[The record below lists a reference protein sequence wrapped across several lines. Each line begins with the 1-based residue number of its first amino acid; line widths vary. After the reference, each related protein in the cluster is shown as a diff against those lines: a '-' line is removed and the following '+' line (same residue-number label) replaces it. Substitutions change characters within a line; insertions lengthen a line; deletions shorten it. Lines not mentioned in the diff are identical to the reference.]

1 MTDFPW
7 KRRFPAGAEV
17 VSDVVFSWGRP
28 GGRPPTRGSAPQEVV
43 SAGGVHFRV
52 WAPEHKSVEV
62 VLTGAAPRFFPMEP
76 ESDGYWSAL
85 VADAVSG
92 TRYKF
97 RVDGGDWF
105 PDPASRYQPDGPHG
119 DSEVIDPF
127 TFSWTDADWR
137 GVSAFES
144 KSGAVIY
151 ELHIG
156 TFTKEGSWSAAI
168 EQLPPLAELG
178 ITVLEVMPVNDF
190 SGEFGWGY
198 DGVNEYAPTRLYG
211 TPDEFRSFVDRAHA
225 LGMGV
230 ILDVVYNH
238 LGPDGNYLPSF
249 SRHYFAAKHETDW
262 GEAINF
268 YAEQSGP
275 VREYFIANA
284 GYWIEEFH
292 LDGLRLDA
300 TQNIYDQSED
310 HILAAIAREVKRRA
324 GKRSAVL
331 IGENETQ
338 DTKLVRRPS
347 EGGYGL
353 DALWNDDFHHSAMVR
368 LTGRNE
374 AYYSDYRGAPQEFI
388 SAAKYGYLYQGQ
400 WYAWQRLRRGTPALK
415 LPHSCFV
422 NFIQNHDQVANSAR
436 GLRAHQLTS
445 PGIYKAMTALTLL
458 IPGIPMLF
466 MGQEFSA
473 SSPFLFFADQAD
485 NIAPL
490 VREGRRKFL
499 TQFRSLALPE
509 MWDSFADPCD
519 IGTFFR
525 CKLDHG
531 ERETNAHIFEMHK
544 DLLRLRRE
552 HAAFQR
558 NEPGSVDGAVLSAD
572 AFVLRFFGPDNGSD
586 DRLLMVN
593 FGVDLALNP
602 APEPLLA
609 PPEWDE
615 WNVLWSSESPA
626 YGGCGTAPLD
636 TVENWKVPG
645 QAAIVLQPA
654 PRERTNF
661 SSLGDRE

>member
-1 MTDFPW
+1 MTDFLW

-17 VSDVVFSWGRP
+17 VFS
-28 GGRPPTRGSAPQEVV
+28 
-43 SAGGVHFRV
+43 GGVDFRV

-62 VLTGAAPRFFPMEP
+62 VFTGNAPRFYRMES
-76 ESDGYWSAL
+76 ESDGYWSAQ
-85 VADAVSG
+85 VAAASAG
-92 TRYKF
+92 ARYKF
-97 RVDGGDWF
+97 RIDGGDWF
-105 PDPASRYQPDGPHG
+105 PDPASRYQPHGPHG
-119 DSEVIDPF
+119 DSQVIDPLAF
-127 TFSWTDADWR
+127 HWTDADWR
-137 GVSAFES
+137 GVAAS
-144 KSGAVIY
+144 KSKSNAVIY

-156 TFTKEGSWSAAI
+156 TFTKAGTWAAAS
-168 EQLPPLAELG
+168 EQLGPLAELG
-178 ITVLEVMPVNDF
+178 ITVLEVMPVSDF
-190 SGEFGWGY
+190 PGRFGWGY
-198 DGVNEYAPTRLYG
+198 DGVNQYAPARLYG

-249 SRHYFAAKHETDW
+249 SRHYFATKHETDW

-275 VREYFIANA
+275 VREYFISNA

-310 HILAAIAREVKRRA
+310 HILSAIAREVRCRA
-324 GKRSAVL
+324 GERSAVL
-331 IGENETQ
+331 IGENEPQ

-388 SAAKYGYLYQGQ
+388 SAAKYGYLFQGQ
-400 WYAWQRLRRGTPALK
+400 WYAWQKMRRGTPSLT

-436 GLRAHQLTS
+436 GERVHRLTS

-458 IPGIPMLF
+458 LPGMPMLF
-466 MGQEFSA
+466 MGQEFAA
-473 SSPFLFFADQAD
+473 SSPFLYFADQPD
-485 NIAPL
+485 EIAPL
-490 VREGRRKFL
+490 VQEGRRKFL
-499 TQFRSLALPE
+499 AQFRSLALPE
-509 MWDSFADPCD
+509 MRNSFANPCD
-519 IGTFFR
+519 IRTFER
-525 CKLDHG
+525 CKLDHS
-531 ERETNAHIFEMHK
+531 ERETNAHVFEMHK

-558 NEPGSVDGAVLSAD
+558 NEPGSVDGAVLFAD
-572 AFVLRFFGPDNGSD
+572 AFVLRFFGPETSNE
-586 DRLLMVN
+586 DRLLIVN
-593 FGVDLALNP
+593 FGLDLPLSP

-609 PPEWDE
+609 PPESQEWD
-615 WNVLWSSESPA
+615 VLWSSESPA
-626 YGGCGTAPLD
+626 YGGYGTAPLD

-645 QAAIVLQPA
+645 QAAIVLRPVA
-654 PRERTNF
+654 RERTNF
-661 SSLGDRE
+661 SSLGDASLDNSSSDSSSLDTPSLDNKE